1 MVNGYHIGHLSQRT
15 LLPLR
20 VLRSSDGRRET
31 TDWRS
36 EGGKSLVSP
45 RLLDVGGVIG
55 TGCLFH
61 LEPSLQIPSFST
73 LSGVIIGE
81 LKPQDC
87 LMLF

>member
-1 MVNGYHIGHLSQRT
+1 MVPGKHRT
-15 LLPLR
+15 GDVKEGR
-20 VLRSSDGRRET
+20 VWCHPGSWTLA
-31 TDWRS
+31 
-36 EGGKSLVSP
+36 
-45 RLLDVGGVIG
+45 GVIS

-73 LSGVIIGE
+73 LSGVVIGE